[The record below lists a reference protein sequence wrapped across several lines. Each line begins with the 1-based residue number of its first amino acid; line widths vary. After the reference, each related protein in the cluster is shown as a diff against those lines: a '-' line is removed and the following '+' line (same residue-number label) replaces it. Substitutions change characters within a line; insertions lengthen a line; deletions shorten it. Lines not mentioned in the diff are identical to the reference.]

1 MQISTVM
8 NYKGREPPS
17 TSKIWVGRGAHR
29 NKSPRGNEVC
39 ERCEAKMERNGAK
52 MERNGAKMERNGAKM
67 ERNGAKMERKWSET
81 YRPSPLCGTGGMCAG
96 KPFKKCLV
104 TSRPMNLPVTN
115 VTWLL
120 PWPSATF
127 RAEPCPPFRHLLQ
140 PSEPSRAMQPSVT
153 FRNLPNHEHHR
164 QTPKSTQQEMYVRS
178 LNVKNKPP
186 KKFFLFS

>member
-1 MQISTVM
+1 MCARSTRVPRDRPRVLRAAKKSEKSCQ
-8 NYKGREPPS
+8 NPPSHFKALVCSFKKRPTYGCNLNCNHKGREPPV

-39 ERCEAKMERNGAK
+39 ERYEAKMERNGAK
-52 MERNGAKMERNGAKM
+52 VERNGAKMERNGAKM

-120 PWPSATF
+120 P
-127 RAEPCPPFRHLLQ
+127 
-140 PSEPSRAMQPSVT
+140 
-153 FRNLPNHEHHR
+153 
-164 QTPKSTQQEMYVRS
+164 
-178 LNVKNKPP
+178 
-186 KKFFLFS
+186 